1 MRRADRLFQI
11 VQFLRSRRLTT
22 AQWLAERL
30 QVSVRTIYRDIQ
42 DLSISGVPIEGEAGV
57 GYVLRHTL
65 DLPPLMFERDEIEA
79 LVIGARM
86 VKGWGDPD
94 LQRAAESALAKIHT
108 VLPPALRGE
117 LNRNH
122 MFVPGG
128 SHVPIHPLAQFR
140 QAIREYQILRLTYRT
155 EQDEVT
161 ERNVRPLGL
170 FFWGQ
175 VWTLCTWCELRNDF
189 RNFRV
194 DRVIALAPTG
204 DTFASEP
211 GKRLEDYVAGYVGAD
226 FLAPLFRS

>member
-42 DLSISGVPIEGEAGV
+42 DLSLSGVPIEGEAGV
-57 GYVLRHTL
+57 GYVLRHGM
-65 DLPPLMFERDEIEA
+65 DLPPLMFERAEIEA
-79 LVIGARM
+79 LLVGVRM
-86 VKGWGDPD
+86 VNAWADPE
-94 LQRAAESALAKIHT
+94 LQRAAEAALAKIHG

-117 LNRNH
+117 LNRNR
-122 MFVPGG
+122 MFAPGG
-128 SHVPIHPLAQFR
+128 GRYPVHWITRFR
-140 QAIREYQILRLTYRT
+140 QAIRERQKLWLTYRT
-155 EQDEVT
+155 ENDLHT
-161 ERNVRPLGL
+161 ERCIWPLGL

-194 DRVIALAPTG
+194 DRVVELRDAGA
-204 DTFASEP
+204 TFTPQP
-211 GKRLEDYVAGYVGAD
+211 GQRLEDYLVQHAPPDAVAPV
-226 FLAPLFRS
+226 FRS

>member
-42 DLSISGVPIEGEAGV
+42 DLSLSGVPIEGEAGV
-57 GYVLRHTL
+57 GYVLRHTM

-79 LVIGARM
+79 LVTGARM
-86 VKGWGDPD
+86 VKAWADPE
-94 LQRAAESALAKIHT
+94 LMRAAESALAKIHS
-108 VLPPALRGE
+108 VLPAALKDE
-117 LNRNH
+117 LNRNRL
-122 MFVPGG
+122 FAPGG
-128 SHVPIHPLAQFR
+128 GHYPVHWITRFR
-140 QAIREYQILRLTYRT
+140 QAIRERQKMMLTYRA
-155 EQDEVT
+155 ENNELT
-161 ERNVRPLGL
+161 ERCIWPLGL

-194 DRVIALAPTG
+194 DRVVELQNTG
-204 DTFASEP
+204 NTFTPEV
-211 GKRLEDYVAGYVGAD
+211 GQRLEDYLAEHAPPEAVAPV
-226 FLAPLFRS
+226 FRS